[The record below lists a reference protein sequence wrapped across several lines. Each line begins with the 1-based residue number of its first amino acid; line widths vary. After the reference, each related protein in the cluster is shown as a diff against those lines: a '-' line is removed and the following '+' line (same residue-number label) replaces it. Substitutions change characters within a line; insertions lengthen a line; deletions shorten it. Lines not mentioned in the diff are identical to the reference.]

1 MEEIDLEHV
10 PDGSTER
17 MIDKSEVEV
26 AAALYKRGDS
36 SIVSAEG
43 HYPFC

>member
-1 MEEIDLEHV
+1 VNDPGEMDEIDLEYV

-17 MIDKSEVEV
+17 MIDKPEIKV

-36 SIVSAEG
+36 K
-43 HYPFC
+43 C